1 MALMWLF
8 SSGKNS
14 IKERL
19 FMNETPLLSVIVP
32 VYRVEKY
39 LDRCLQSIAG
49 QTYRNLEIILVDD
62 GSPDSSGAI
71 CDAWAAK
78 DSRIRVIHK
87 KNAGAG
93 AARNTG
99 LDVATGEIIS
109 MIDSDDYLEVHM
121 YEHLLNL
128 MSEDV
133 DIAECDICET
143 ELDDLPM
150 EDGSQAEVRV
160 YDLEDAMRL
169 HIRDEIFRQTPPNKL
184 YRSRTLGAIRFP
196 EGNLIDDEYFTYKV
210 IGNARRLARSS
221 ACMYAYRQ
229 QPGSAM
235 HKAFSLRRLQGLEA
249 KQQRLHYLENR
260 LPSLVY
266 EAKFDLFFTAMFLMQ
281 ESLRSLK
288 GEDLH
293 QARQYI
299 RSLLKEITPLE
310 PNPEASKMRNL
321 LLKLAQKDFEG
332 VCKVL
337 NFLIDIHI
345 LT

>member
-1 MALMWLF
+1 MVLMWLF

-19 FMNETPLLSVIVP
+19 FMNETPLISVIVP

-121 YEHLLNL
+121 Y
-128 MSEDV
+128 
-133 DIAECDICET
+133 
-143 ELDDLPM
+143 
-150 EDGSQAEVRV
+150 
-160 YDLEDAMRL
+160 
-169 HIRDEIFRQTPPNKL
+169 
-184 YRSRTLGAIRFP
+184 
-196 EGNLIDDEYFTYKV
+196 
-210 IGNARRLARSS
+210 
-221 ACMYAYRQ
+221 
-229 QPGSAM
+229 
-235 HKAFSLRRLQGLEA
+235 
-249 KQQRLHYLENR
+249 
-260 LPSLVY
+260 
-266 EAKFDLFFTAMFLMQ
+266 
-281 ESLRSLK
+281 
-288 GEDLH
+288 
-293 QARQYI
+293 
-299 RSLLKEITPLE
+299 
-310 PNPEASKMRNL
+310 
-321 LLKLAQKDFEG
+321 
-332 VCKVL
+332 
-337 NFLIDIHI
+337 
-345 LT
+345 